1 MSQGAQRLRDI
12 LAEPGCTAV
21 APVFD
26 SLSARIAQVLGWE
39 VGKLPGST
47 GKFANLGLP
56 DGVVLSSTTDLVD
69 IARRLTNMADLS
81 LIVDADDG
89 GSPLQVRRTIRDLE
103 AAGVAGI
110 ELDDMLSPSH
120 FGRDPSL
127 VSVGVQVAKLSAAA
141 SSRRD
146 PSTLIIGRS
155 SALQHLAPDEAVRRI
170 EAYAQTGID
179 ALMLPGLNNG
189 GISSDPR
196 RDIEAVQ
203 AVSGLPLFVSG
214 LPAELLTDVGW
225 LEKQRIK
232 LLFHGPHP
240 YKMAVRA
247 IHDALDHLR
256 RGGDPDELKRQHA
269 SGSVLDAVVD
279 LGEFEAWDQK
289 YSRIEEV
296 QDQRTHSRTGAR
308 HEPEPS

>member
-1 MSQGAQRLRDI
+1 MSRRAQRLRD
-12 LAEPGCTAV
+12 LVAERGCTAV

-26 SLSARIAQVLGWE
+26 PLSARIAQVLGWE
-39 VGKLPGST
+39 VCKLPGST

-69 IARRLTNMADLS
+69 ISRRLVNMADLS

-89 GSPLQVRRTIRDLE
+89 GSPLQVRRTVRDLE
-103 AAGVAGI
+103 AVGVAGI
-110 ELDDMLSPSH
+110 ELDDMVAASH
-120 FGRDPSL
+120 FGSEPSL
-127 VSVGVQVAKLSAAA
+127 LSVGAQVAKLTAAA

-146 PSTLIIGRS
+146 PTTVIIGRS
-155 SALQHLAPDEAVRRI
+155 SALQHLAPKDAVRRI

-179 ALMLPGLNNG
+179 ALMLPGLTNG

-214 LPAELLTDVGW
+214 LPRELLKDVDW
-225 LEKQRIK
+225 LERQRVK
-232 LLFHGPHP
+232 LLFHGPHT

-247 IHDALDHLR
+247 IHEALSHLR
-256 RGGDPDELKRQHA
+256 QDGDPDVLVPRHA
-269 SGSVLDAVVD
+269 SKEVLDAVVD
-279 LGEFEAWDQK
+279 LDEFESWDQK
-289 YSRIEEV
+289 YSRIELI
-296 QDQRTHSRTGAR
+296 QDQQAPTSDRSTS
-308 HEPEPS
+308 